1 MGKERQT
8 RGRMAIS
15 LGIKYEAATHGQIH
29 LVRVLASTGLRAPIG
44 PRKAEYPTW
53 DAGSL
58 FIVVLQRWGVALPTL
73 MRFCRAM
80 KVKPAPSSSRTP
92 SISRRIALS
101 RSRSL
106 YTPVRQQIEKVWVA
120 KDDVG
125 SYASIT

>member
-44 PRKAEYPTW
+44 PRKVEYPTW

-58 FIVVLQRWGVALPTL
+58 FIVVLQRWGVALPS
-73 MRFCRAM
+73 
-80 KVKPAPSSSRTP
+80 APLRV
-92 SISRRIALS
+92 LS
-101 RSRSL
+101 L
-106 YTPVRQQIEKVWVA
+106 GVTEFGAGEVA
-120 KDDVG
+120 
-125 SYASIT
+125 AAP